1 MPAESPD
8 DEDDDLA
15 SAWESA
21 LAGDSGAGRALNQ
34 DEINSLLG
42 DVGGGGGA
50 DRFTGLERLIHSGL
64 VSYERL
70 PMLEVVLDRLVRI
83 LSTSLRRLTGENVEV
98 SFEQIR
104 SLRFGEYMNS
114 LPLPSMLA
122 VFKAQEW
129 DNPGLLMV
137 DGSAI
142 YTLVDVMLGGRAAQP
157 MRIEGRAYTSIE
169 RMLVERVSRI
179 ILADV
184 STAFDPVAQ
193 VTFELERLETNPN
206 FAGISRKANA
216 CVAARM
222 RMDINGRGGMVE
234 LLFTYAMLEPVR
246 EVLLQHFMGERFGR
260 DSIWETHL
268 ASELLQTEVELEAV
282 LHEQSMRLSE
292 LLALQAGQTVMLTG
306 ASAGAVEL
314 RCGGRR
320 LFIAQVGRRAAAL
333 AARIETS
340 LIAPSQEGAAEA

>member
-1 MPAESPD
+1 MPDSPD
-8 DEDDDLA
+8 DDLPAEWDAAPGPAA
-15 SAWESA
+15 S
-21 LAGDSGAGRALNQ
+21 DRALNQ

-42 DVGGGGGA
+42 DIGGA
-50 DRFTGLERLIHSGL
+50 GSGDRFSGVERLIHSGL

-104 SLRFGEYMNS
+104 SLRFGEYMNA

-129 DNPGLLMV
+129 DNLGLLTV
-137 DGSAI
+137 DGAAI
-142 YTLVDVMLGGRAAQP
+142 YTLVDVLLGGRAAEP
-157 MRIEGRAYTSIE
+157 ARIEGRAYTSIE
-169 RMLVERVSRI
+169 RMLVERVARI
-179 ILADV
+179 ALADV

-193 VTFELERLETNPN
+193 VTFALERLETNPN

-222 RMDINGRGGMVE
+222 RIDINGRGGMIE

-260 DSIWETHL
+260 DSIWENHL
-268 ASELLQTEVELEAV
+268 AGELMHTEIELEAV
-282 LHEQSMRLSE
+282 LHEQTMRLSD
-292 LLALQAGQTVMLTG
+292 LLDLRPGQTLMLAG
-306 ASAGAVEL
+306 ASAAAVDL
-314 RCGGRR
+314 RCGGRP
-320 LFIAQVGRRAAAL
+320 LFVARMGRRATSL
-333 AARIETS
+333 AARIEAS
-340 LIAPSQEGAAEA
+340 LITATQDP